1 MSVQINPVST
11 GLPAETVTQ
20 ILIRVGSFDTDATST
35 QLYFAGQT
43 SGGTI
48 VDEGNLLLS
57 GATFAGFLN
66 ASGTTIT
73 DIEDYTLNYLGV
85 TRL

>member
-1 MSVQINPVST
+1 MVQIQPINT
-11 GLPAETVTQ
+11 GLPVETVTQ

-35 QLYFAGQT
+35 QLYFAAQT
-43 SGGTI
+43 SGGTM
-48 VDEGNLLLS
+48 VDEGNLVLS
-57 GATFAGFLN
+57 GSTFAGFLN

>member
-1 MSVQINPVST
+1 MIQIQPIVS
-11 GLPAETVTQ
+11 GLPAETITQ

-35 QLYFAGQT
+35 QLYFNGQT

-57 GATFAGFLN
+57 GSTFVNFLN

-73 DIEDYTLNYLGV
+73 DIEDYTLEYLGV